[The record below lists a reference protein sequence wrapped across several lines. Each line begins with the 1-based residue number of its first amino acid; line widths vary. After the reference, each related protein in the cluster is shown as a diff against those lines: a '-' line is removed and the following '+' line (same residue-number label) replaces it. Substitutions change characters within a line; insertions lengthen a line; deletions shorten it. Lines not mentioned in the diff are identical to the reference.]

1 MNTYAGLAVLGAV
14 LAVVL
19 ALIAGLVFPNRR
31 ADKKTFD
38 EGWEVEH
45 PNFEFNEYPSRSLP
59 EGIPHREILLE
70 NQIDNLHDLV
80 ALDDFTSLDK
90 IGEARAQ
97 NIDDF
102 LQRKAEEM
110 IDHTETVV

>member
-1 MNTYAGLAVLGAV
+1 MDTYVGLAVLGAV

-19 ALIAGLVFPNRR
+19 VVIAGLLFTNGR
-31 ADKKTFD
+31 AEKITFD
-38 EGWEVEH
+38 EGVEH
-45 PNFEFNEYPSRSLP
+45 PNFEFDETPSRSLP

-70 NQIDNLHDLV
+70 NEIDNLHDLV
-80 ALDDFTSLDK
+80 ALGDFTSLDK

-97 NIDDF
+97 NINDF